1 MEELLPELRSA
12 IGPRLKGKAQERQ
25 RTWIQ
30 VRVVAVGTPG
40 PNLHP
45 PCNLLPP
52 HWGTVSVPV
61 PPGWAPGG
69 FPAGGTPPAPLCAI
83 ARSPARPSL
92 LPRAREANGKKP
104 GPRAKPS
111 PAIFSEPFLGQR
123 RLNPAQDLAKG

>member
-69 FPAGGTPPAPLCAI
+69 FPAGGTPPGTPLCHRTQPCPSLPASQSEGSK
-83 ARSPARPSL
+83 REEARP
-92 LPRAREANGKKP
+92 
-104 GPRAKPS
+104 PS
-111 PAIFSEPFLGQR
+111 K
-123 RLNPAQDLAKG
+123 AQPSYI